1 MSTKTRRYSLS
12 AGAALIAGLL
22 LRLWFIRHLPLV
34 AGDSLMYGDIA
45 TNWLQH
51 GIYGFTEP
59 GPTPGSIQIS
69 PTLIRLPGYPFFL
82 AVCFRLFGIANY
94 TAVLYVQAA
103 ADLVTCCLAAATA
116 VRLFGSRAGLVALW
130 IAALCPFTSSYVA
143 EPLTETLVLTS
154 IAGAIYGF
162 VRWQQSGCGYS
173 RWLWVTAI
181 TLASS
186 ILLRPEQALFAAAI
200 LCAMLWR
207 HLRGRDTDRS
217 RLHSALPVVGVAFCI
232 LLPFLPWTLR
242 NARTFH
248 VFQPLAPRY
257 ANDPGELAPLG
268 FARWYR
274 TWAID
279 FADTENAYWNYPSD
293 PIAISDLP
301 PRAFNAGSPAATQA
315 QKDRTAQLLADYNAS
330 ILSSTDVMP
339 SIDARFAALGNERIH
354 EHPLLYFFVLP
365 VARVLNMTF
374 RPRVEMMPIPLDW
387 WAWRAHRAQTAFA
400 ASYAA
405 LNLAYI
411 AFGFAGLR
419 AWRRCGWRSAMPQS
433 PPGQSRELAIAMLA
447 TLILRA
453 ALLLTID
460 NSEPRYTLEFFPILF
475 VWVAALFAPILHPNT
490 CADEAVDN

>member
-1 MSTKTRRYSLS
+1 
-12 AGAALIAGLL
+12 
-22 LRLWFIRHLPLV
+22 
-34 AGDSLMYGDIA
+34 
-45 TNWLQH
+45 
-51 GIYGFTEP
+51 
-59 GPTPGSIQIS
+59 
-69 PTLIRLPGYPFFL
+69 
-82 AVCFRLFGIANY
+82 
-94 TAVLYVQAA
+94 
-103 ADLVTCCLAAATA
+103 
-116 VRLFGSRAGLVALW
+116 
-130 IAALCPFTSSYVA
+130 
-143 EPLTETLVLTS
+143 
-154 IAGAIYGF
+154 
-162 VRWQQSGCGYS
+162 
-173 RWLWVTAI
+173 
-181 TLASS
+181 
-186 ILLRPEQALFAAAI
+186 
-200 LCAMLWR
+200 
-207 HLRGRDTDRS
+207 
-217 RLHSALPVVGVAFCI
+217 
-232 LLPFLPWTLR
+232 
-242 NARTFH
+242 
-248 VFQPLAPRY
+248 
-257 ANDPGELAPLG
+257 
-268 FARWYR
+268 
-274 TWAID
+274 
-279 FADTENAYWNYPSD
+279 
-293 PIAISDLP
+293 
-301 PRAFNAGSPAATQA
+301 
-315 QKDRTAQLLADYNAS
+315 
-330 ILSSTDVMP
+330 VMP